1 MHEDNIFNSR
11 VIHENFFKY
20 LDSKSITQKQY
31 AGDHNLDRSLI
42 SKWKSGQA
50 NMTVEQVYRAAE
62 YLDVTVNDLFYSEK
76 QKTKI
81 HLFNDKSFAPIK
93 AQRILKQRIL
103 DEAFSNPLI
112 ALIAVVII
120 NLVIG
125 VLSLLLVEKYDIW
138 MILIVLLGSSG
149 WYAAK
154 YVSESNRTY
163 IVNYIDEIYYTRK
176 ETTTSKKWFYSIL
189 IIIGFVL
196 IVTQMLLTTIYT
208 NVDAVV
214 SLLAAIYVL
223 VLLVLFLVSII
234 FLIMIPKK
242 FPSVMY
248 AYEADGFTISRV
260 LMSLA
265 IYESTI
271 CALIIYLSNTLSYY
285 FIAIQIVLSGLFILI
300 YFLVAKQYSEY
311 VLTYDEYGKEPRPL
325 PIYRDE

>member
-1 MHEDNIFNSR
+1 MNEDNIFSSR

-20 LDSKSITQKQY
+20 LDSKSISQKQY
-31 AGDHNLDRSLI
+31 AEDHNLDRSLI
-42 SKWKSGQA
+42 SKWRSGQA

-103 DEAFSNPLI
+103 DEAFSKPQI
-112 ALIAVVII
+112 AIIAVVLI

-125 VLSLLLVEKYDIW
+125 VLSLMLVNQYDIW
-138 MILIVLLGSSG
+138 MILIVLLGSLG

-154 YVSESNRTY
+154 SVSESNRTY
-163 IVNYIDEIYYTRK
+163 IVNYIDEIYYSRK
-176 ETTTSKKWFYSIL
+176 DTKASKKLFFSLL

-196 IVTQMLLTTIYT
+196 IVTQILLVGNYT
-208 NVDAVV
+208 EINAVV
-214 SLLAAIYVL
+214 SLLVAIYAL
-223 VLLVLFLVSII
+223 VLLAQFLVSII

-242 FPSVMY
+242 LPSVLY

-260 LMSLA
+260 LMSLV
-265 IYESTI
+265 IYQSTI
-271 CALIIYLSNTLSYY
+271 CSLIIYLSSTLDYY
-285 FIAIQIVLSGLFILI
+285 FIAIQVVLLGLYVLI
-300 YFLVAKQYSEY
+300 YLLVAKEYSMY
-311 VLTYDEYGKEPRPL
+311 VLTYDEFGKEPRPL